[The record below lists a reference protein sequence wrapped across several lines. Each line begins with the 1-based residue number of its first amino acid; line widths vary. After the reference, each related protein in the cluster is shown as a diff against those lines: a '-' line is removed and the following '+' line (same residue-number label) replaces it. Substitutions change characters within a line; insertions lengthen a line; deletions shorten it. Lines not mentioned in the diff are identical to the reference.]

1 MTGTELIRSTIF
13 HTTGD
18 PYHDSQTFVAID
30 DGGLLVRDGRIAACG
45 DFAAVR
51 AAHADAPV
59 TDWRGGYVLPGLV
72 DTHVHFPQLRV
83 IGHLGGSLLDWLE
96 HAALP
101 EETRMADVA
110 YARDT
115 ARRFVHA
122 LVSHGTTTA
131 SVFGAHFAP
140 ATAELFDAAEATG
153 MRIAAGLVLSDRQ
166 LRPEL
171 HTTIETAYRESTA
184 LVRRYHGHGRA
195 LYSVTP
201 RFALSASEAM
211 LEVCQTL
218 MREQPSIRCQSHINE
233 QRDEIDAVAKL
244 FPWAEDYLG
253 VYERFGLVGDC
264 AILAHDVHATS
275 SEIERLADSGT
286 AVAHCPASNAA
297 LGSGI
302 FPLRRHLE
310 AGVRCALGTD
320 VGGGVGFGVLKEA
333 LQAYLMQ
340 RSASEPMGLT
350 PPHLLYLAT
359 RAGAEAL
366 GLAHLIG
373 DFETGKAA
381 DLVHLR
387 PPDGSVL
394 AGVLRGAR
402 DLDHV
407 LSALITLAGAES
419 IRDVR
424 VDGDVV
430 YRSEAA

>member
-1 MTGTELIRSTIF
+1 MTGAELIRSTIF

-18 PYHDSQTFVAID
+18 PYRDSQAFVAID
-30 DGGLLVRDGRIAACG
+30 DGGLLVQDGRIAACG
-45 DFAAVR
+45 EFATVR
-51 AAHADAPV
+51 AAHADVPV

-72 DTHVHFPQLRV
+72 DAHVHFPQLRV
-83 IGHLGGSLLDWLE
+83 IGHLGDSLLDWLDR
-96 HAALP
+96 AALP
-101 EETRMADVA
+101 EEARMADAA

-122 LVSHGTTTA
+122 LVSHGTTAA

-140 ATAELFDAAEATG
+140 AVAELFDAADAAG
-153 MRIAAGLVLSDRQ
+153 IRIATGLVLSDRR

-171 HTTIETAYRESTA
+171 HTTAETAYRESTA

-233 QRDEIDAVAKL
+233 QRDEIGAVATL

-253 VYERFGLVGDC
+253 VYERFGLAGDRT
-264 AILAHDVHATS
+264 ILAHNVHATPP
-275 SEIERLADSGT
+275 EIERLAESGT
-286 AVAHCPASNAA
+286 AIAHCPASNAA

-302 FPLRRHLE
+302 FPFRRHLE

-340 RSASEPMGLT
+340 RSAPEPMVLT

-381 DLVHLR
+381 DLVYLR
-387 PPDGSVL
+387 PPEDSVL
-394 AGVLRGAR
+394 ADVLRGAR
-402 DLDHV
+402 HLDRM